1 MRRNW
6 RANRLLFLLVCLFI
20 CSGLIVASTAGV
32 STPLEGII
40 ATPLNFITGLFNDA
54 ALSTGNLVDDLTE
67 IQQLRSRVAELEL
80 ALAQLQPEVVEL
92 REVNNDYRRLT
103 ELLNYQSTALNQ
115 ETVVAEVISY
125 DQNSLRRTILIN
137 RGARDGI
144 ARGMPVV
151 TNEGLVGRVIEVFA
165 NASRVLLIT
174 DPSSRISARLQNT
187 RVQGSI
193 VGLLTGGLRME
204 MIPLEA
210 NVQEGDIVITSGLGG
225 NFPADLLIGQV
236 VSRRQFEFDLNQ
248 TAEVRSLIDFNTL
261 EFVLVVT
268 NFQPVDLS
276 AFEEAQEEEQP

>member
-1 MRRNW
+1 M
-6 RANRLLFLLVCLFI
+6 LST
-20 CSGLIVASTAGV
+20 SGLLRPVESVAALPVHALSGV
-32 STPLEGII
+32 
-40 ATPLNFITGLFNDA
+40 FND
-54 ALSTGNLVDDLTE
+54 LSQGVGGLVDDLTE
-67 IQQLRSRVAELEL
+67 IQGLRNRVAELEEAL
-80 ALAQLQPEVVEL
+80 ALFQPEVVEL
-92 REVNNDYRRLT
+92 REISNDYRRLT
-103 ELLNYQSTALNQ
+103 ELLNYRSAALNQ
-115 ETVVAEVISY
+115 ETLVAEVISY

-144 ARGMPVV
+144 TRGMPVV
-151 TNEGLVGRVIEVFA
+151 TNEGLVGRVTDVFA

-174 DPSSRISARLQNT
+174 DPSSSVSARLQT
-187 RVQGSI
+187 SRAQGSI

-210 NVQEGDIVITSGLGG
+210 NVEEGDIVITSGLGG

-276 AFEEAQEEEQP
+276 TFEETTEEEQ